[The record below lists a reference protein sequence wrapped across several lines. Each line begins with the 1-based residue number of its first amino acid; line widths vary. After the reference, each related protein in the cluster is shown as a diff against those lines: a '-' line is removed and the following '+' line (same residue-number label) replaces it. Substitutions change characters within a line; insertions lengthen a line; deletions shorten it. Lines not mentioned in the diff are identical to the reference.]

1 MAIDLSK
8 PPAWLA
14 SSHEEQQMLREVQGN
29 IPKGLGRPETT
40 NIVFKLDPTRAQA
53 SRRALRKIVKEAKDA
68 GIARW
73 DPQFGLGAALV
84 AEPPATPG
92 AVNVGSDF
100 ILRKLEQDVRDS
112 KRREQLLATELL
124 VTGEEKREIAGA
136 LVVGRCEDG
145 TRATM
150 SDGVRSANPPNA
162 FNDAGEGAAV
172 ARSRRTSA
180 RSTRETT
187 ARSGPPSAGHI
198 MARRGISFGGHR
210 AAGAS
215 VGFAR
220 QRERRRIGRGP
231 RATMPRVARSSSA
244 QLMRQA

>member
-14 SSHEEQQMLREVQGN
+14 ASHEEQQMLREVQGN

-40 NIVFKLDPTRAQA
+40 NIFFKLAPTRAQA
-53 SRRALRKIVKEAKDA
+53 SRRALREIVKKAKDA

-92 AVNVGSDF
+92 AINFGSDF
-100 ILRKLEQDVRDS
+100 ILRKLELDVCGF
-112 KRREQLLATELL
+112 KRREQLL
-124 VTGEEKREIAGA
+124 TGEEEREIAGA

-145 TRATM
+145 TPATM
-150 SDGVRSANPPNA
+150 SNGRAVRTRRTLSTTRATV
-162 FNDAGEGAAV
+162 AAV
-172 ARSRRTSA
+172 ARSRRPSA

>member
-14 SSHEEQQMLREVQGN
+14 SSHEEQQMLRDVQGN

-40 NIVFKLDPTRAQA
+40 NIFFKLDPTRAQA

-73 DPQFGLGAALV
+73 DPLFGLGAALV

-100 ILRKLEQDVRDS
+100 ILRKLEQDVRDF
-112 KRREQLLATELL
+112 KRREQLLANELL
-124 VTGEEKREIAGA
+124 LTGEEKREIAGA

-145 TRATM
+145 TPATM
-150 SDGVRSANPPNA
+150 SNGRAVRTRRTLSTTRATV
-162 FNDAGEGAAV
+162 AAV

-231 RATMPRVARSSSA
+231 RVTMPRVARSSSA